1 MDQTPKQPSP
11 LKPVDTTAV
20 IVAALGLLKEI
31 GAVFAL
37 AMMEWARI
45 KQHKAEDKTAVAET
59 NLKVLKA
66 QVAVEKANA
75 GKDPRDVIGDFL
87 HDKSPK

>member
-1 MDQTPKQPSP
+1 MDQPKQPSP
-11 LKPVDTTAV
+11 LKPVDTTA
-20 IVAALGLLKEI
+20 IIIAALGLLKEV
-31 GAVFAL
+31 GAIFAL

-59 NLKVLKA
+59 ELKVLKA

-75 GKDPRDVIGDFL
+75 GKDPRDVIGAFL
-87 HDKSPK
+87 DNSGPK